1 MTVLII
7 GGSFQGKRE
16 IAEKLYPDEPK
27 IFMKKCVKCCKKS
40 RTRWNFLQRCAA
52 M

>member
-16 IAEKLYPDEPK
+16 IAEKLYPDI
-27 IFMKKCVKCCKKS
+27 IFMKKCVKCCKES